1 MYDKKYK
8 DFRAK
13 QEQIKSKLSNLEN
26 ADETYYQTVTSL
38 LQLASKAPEL
48 FKRSEMLQKRE
59 LLKLTLQNLVLKGD
73 KLEFNLLKPFDLL
86 LDLSKTGLWLRLVD
100 LFSNNEL
107 ELDNLILSPTLAKMG
122 AI

>member
-1 MYDKKYK
+1 MTFYHKMLVIGCRITIDMYDKKYK

-48 FKRSEMLQKRE
+48 FKRSEMPQKRE

-86 LDLSKTGLWLRLVD
+86 LDLSKTGLWLRRPD
-100 LFSNNEL
+100 SNRQPR
-107 ELDNLILSPTLAKMG
+107 S
-122 AI
+122 

>member
-13 QEQIKSKLSNLEN
+13 QEQIKLKLSNLEN

-48 FKRSEMLQKRE
+48 FKRSEMPQKRE

-86 LDLSKTGLWLRLVD
+86 LDLSKTGLWLRGED
-100 LFSNNEL
+100 SNL
-107 ELDNLILSPTLAKMG
+107 RPGD
-122 AI
+122 